1 MLINK
6 GALEEA
12 NRKKV
17 DRSKATNMTLDQ
29 YKTLSEEETN
39 TQKNRKKQKTKMIW
53 KTIQAKYF

>member
-6 GALEEA
+6 GALEET

-17 DRSKATNMTLDQ
+17 DRSKATKIMLDQ

-39 TQKNRKKQKTKMIW
+39 TQKIKKKQKTKMIW
-53 KTIQAKYF
+53 KTI